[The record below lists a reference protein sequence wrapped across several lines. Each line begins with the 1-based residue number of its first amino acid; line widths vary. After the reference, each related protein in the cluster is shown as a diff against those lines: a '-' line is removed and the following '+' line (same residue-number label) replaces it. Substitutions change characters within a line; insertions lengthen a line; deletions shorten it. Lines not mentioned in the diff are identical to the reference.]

1 MLHSRREMRLRQQVN
16 PTSATVPH
24 AKTNERRHCV
34 GFFLE
39 RVDLARY
46 LARSRLDSLLSLFV
60 CLFVCLFFFG
70 FLVAAA
76 QVGAPRQG
84 LGGSRGDPARF
95 GVPHQRRLPGRAT
108 DALRLV
114 VQRFR
119 PGQLGPRPVP
129 PVRLQS
135 RRQGAPFFCFCFS
148 IYSFA
153 VSFRFL
159 GVVLVECGG

>member
-1 MLHSRREMRLRQQVN
+1 MRKQTKDDTALGFLGTRRPGQISGSFSARLI
-16 PTSATVPH
+16 T
-24 AKTNERRHCV
+24 E
-34 GFFLE
+34 
-39 RVDLARY
+39 
-46 LARSRLDSLLSLFV
+46 FV
-60 CLFVCLFFFG
+60 CLFFCLFFFG